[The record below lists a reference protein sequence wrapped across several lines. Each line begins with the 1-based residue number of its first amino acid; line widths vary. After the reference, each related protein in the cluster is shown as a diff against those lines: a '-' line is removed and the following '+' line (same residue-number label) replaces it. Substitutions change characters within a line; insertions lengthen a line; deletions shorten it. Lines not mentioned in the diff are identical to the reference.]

1 MWLSGQVNVGEM
13 ARRIPLVILAY
24 VLWLASAALSLW
36 AVLWLRTVLVVDVPI
51 GFLRVSYWSLRLWNY
66 VGSVVV
72 GLAWLVF
79 VLATEEY
86 FRKSA
91 EKTLPMM
98 LKRAARVLATEGVFL
113 GVAYGIH
120 RLI

>member
-1 MWLSGQVNVGEM
+1 MK
-13 ARRIPLVILAY
+13 RIVRVFLGYA
-24 VLWLASAALSLW
+24 LWLTSAALSLW
-36 AVLWLRTVLVVDVPI
+36 AALWLRTVLVVDVPI

-86 FRKSA
+86 FRKAS
-91 EKTLPMM
+91 EKTLLML
-98 LKRAARVLATEGVFL
+98 LKRAARVLAAEVVFL
-113 GVAYGIH
+113 GLAYGIH
-120 RLI
+120 LLI

>member
-1 MWLSGQVNVGEM
+1 MRPWGQVNVGER
-13 ARRIPLVILAY
+13 ARRIPLVALAY

-36 AVLWLRTVLVVDVPI
+36 AGLWLRTVLVVDVPI
-51 GFLRVSYWSLRLWNY
+51 GLFRASAWSLRLWNFA
-66 VGSVVV
+66 GSVVV

-79 VLATEEY
+79 VLLTEDY
-86 FRKSA
+86 FVKSA
-91 EKTLPMM
+91 KKTLPTM

>member
-1 MWLSGQVNVGEM
+1 M
-13 ARRIPLVILAY
+13 ARRISLVILAY

-36 AVLWLRTVLVVDVPI
+36 AGLWLRTVLVVDLPI
-51 GFLRVSYWSLRLWNY
+51 GLFRVSAWSLRLWNF
-66 VGSVVV
+66 VGSAVV
-72 GLAWLVF
+72 GIAWLIF

-91 EKTLPMM
+91 EQTLPVM
-98 LKRAARVLATEGVFL
+98 LKRAARVLAIEGVFL
-113 GVAYGIH
+113 GVVYGIH

>member
-1 MWLSGQVNVGEM
+1 MWPSGQVNVGEM

-36 AVLWLRTVLVVDVPI
+36 AVSWLRTVLVVDVPI
-51 GFLRVSYWSLRLWNY
+51 GFLRVNPWALRLWNFA
-66 VGSVVV
+66 GSAVV

-79 VLATEEY
+79 VIVSEEY

-91 EKTLPMM
+91 EKTLPVM
-98 LKRAARVLATEGVFL
+98 LKRAARVLAIEGVFL

>member
-1 MWLSGQVNVGEM
+1 MWPSGQVNVGER
-13 ARRIPLVILAY
+13 ARRISLLILAY
-24 VLWLASAALSLW
+24 MLWLASAALSLW
-36 AVLWLRTVLVVDVPI
+36 ALLWLRTVIVVDVPI
-51 GFLRVSYWSLRLWNY
+51 GLLRVSPWSLRLWNFA
-66 VGSVVV
+66 GSAVV
-72 GLAWLVF
+72 GLAWLIF
-79 VLATEEY
+79 VLVTEDY

-98 LKRAARVLATEGVFL
+98 LKRAARVLGTEGVFL

>member
-1 MWLSGQVNVGEM
+1 
-13 ARRIPLVILAY
+13 

-51 GFLRVSYWSLRLWNY
+51 GLLRVSAWSLRLWNFA
-66 VGSVVV
+66 GSAVV

-79 VLATEEY
+79 VLVSEDY
-86 FRKSA
+86 FVKLA
-91 EKTLPMM
+91 KKTLPMM
-98 LKRAARVLATEGVFL
+98 LKRAARVLAIEGVFL
-113 GVAYGIH
+113 GVVYGIH

>member
-1 MWLSGQVNVGEM
+1 ME
-13 ARRIPLVILAY
+13 RIGRVFLGYA
-24 VLWLASAALSLW
+24 LWLTSAALSLW
-36 AVLWLRTVLVVDVPI
+36 AVLWLRTVLVADVPI
-51 GFLRVSYWSLRLWNY
+51 GLLRVSYWSLRLWNF
-66 VGSVVV
+66 VGSAVA

-86 FRKSA
+86 FRKAA

-98 LKRAARVLATEGVFL
+98 LKRAVRVLAAEGVFL
-113 GVAYGIH
+113 GVVYGLH

>member
-1 MWLSGQVNVGEM
+1 MGERT
-13 ARRIPLVILAY
+13 RRVLLVILAY
-24 VLWLASAALSLW
+24 ALWLASAALSLW
-36 AVLWLRTVLVVDVPI
+36 AGLWLRTVLVVDVPI
-51 GFLRVSYWSLRLWNY
+51 GLFRVSAWSLRLWNFA
-66 VGSVVV
+66 GSVVV

-79 VLATEEY
+79 VLLTEDY
-86 FRKSA
+86 FTKSA
-91 EKTLPMM
+91 KKTLPTM

>member
-1 MWLSGQVNVGEM
+1 MRPPGQVNVGET

-36 AVLWLRTVLVVDVPI
+36 AALWLRTVLVADVPI
-51 GFLRVSYWSLRLWNY
+51 GLLRVSPWSLRLWNFA
-66 VGSVVV
+66 GSAVV

-79 VLATEEY
+79 VLATEDY

-98 LKRAARVLATEGVFL
+98 LKRAGRVLATEGVFL

>member
-1 MWLSGQVNVGEM
+1 MAEK
-13 ARRIPLVILAY
+13 ARRILLVVLAY
-24 VLWLASAALSLW
+24 TLWLASAALSLW
-36 AVLWLRTVLVVDVPI
+36 AGMWLRTVLVVDVPI
-51 GFLRVSYWSLRLWNY
+51 GLLRVSAWSLRLWNFA
-66 VGSVVV
+66 GTAVV

-79 VLATEEY
+79 VLLTEDY

-91 EKTLPMM
+91 EKTLPVM
-98 LKRAARVLATEGVFL
+98 LKRAARVLATEGVLL